1 MPDASKKNARDDGRE
16 RCAWALGTPLYTVY
30 HDEEWGVPN
39 RDDRHLFEM
48 LILEG
53 AQAGLSWSTILN
65 KRQGYREA
73 YDGFDPLKVAR
84 FGKARV
90 QRLLDNPAIVRNR
103 LKIAS
108 SVNNAQRFLEV
119 VDERGSFAEFLW
131 DFVDGEPITNH
142 WKAMADVPAETA
154 ASKAMSK
161 ELKRRGFRF
170 VGPTICYAYMQSTGL
185 VNDHLLSCFRHGEVG

>member
-1 MPDASKKNARDDGRE
+1 MADASKKRVSGDGRE
-16 RCAWALGTPLYTVY
+16 RCAWASGTALYTVY

-65 KRQGYREA
+65 KRAGYRAA

-84 FGKARV
+84 FSKARV
-90 QRLLDNPAIVRNR
+90 QRLRDNPAIVRNR

-142 WKAMADVPAETA
+142 WQTMAEVPAETP
-154 ASKAMSK
+154 ASKAMSR
-161 ELKRRGFRF
+161 ELKHRGFRF

-185 VNDHLLSCFRHGEVG
+185 VNDHLVSCFRHGEVG